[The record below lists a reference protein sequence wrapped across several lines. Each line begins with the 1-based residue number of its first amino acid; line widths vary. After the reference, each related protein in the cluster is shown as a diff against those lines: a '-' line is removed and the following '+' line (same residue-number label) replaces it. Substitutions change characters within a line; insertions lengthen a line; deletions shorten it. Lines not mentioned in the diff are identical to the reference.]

1 MVRMIRRRSS
11 SLRASSR
18 CTIPAPR
25 SNPSSTTYAT
35 TMIATRQ
42 NQIVSIML
50 SSGVAHGC
58 AGFHIGGAFGFRS
71 DFDDAPHQ
79 EEEHDA
85 EHHVEPHESE
95 QREHRVAG
103 VHILGV
109 SIGGAHQSVY
119 EPRLTTDLRS

>member
-11 SLRASSR
+11 SLRACSR
-18 CTIPAPR
+18 CTMPAPR

-50 SSGVAHGC
+50 SLGVAHGC
-58 AGFHIGGAFGFRS
+58 AGFHIGGAFAFRA
-71 DFDDAPHQ
+71 DLDHATHHK
-79 EEEHDA
+79 EEQDA
-85 EHHVEPHESE
+85 EHHVEPHESK

-103 VHILGV
+103 VHVL
-109 SIGGAHQSVY
+109 
-119 EPRLTTDLRS
+119 